1 MRTIKIIIF
10 VCFIIPIIFSCDRTT
25 EVKKGDISG
34 YILLEKQ
41 MDHSGIIVSIYPAY
55 IVPPEIKDVNRVY
68 PQLSYPIDDYVYFD
82 HRAYNPIKTVY
93 TDSEGKFKIPNIDYG
108 NYIIAYYKNGWGYN
122 YVYDIELNSPEY
134 IMDEHC
140 LYQELEVPH
149 SITNEYNFI
158 SDRTYRIS
166 GNCVSLPG
174 SHIIAHTN
182 TRIIIDPDA
191 KFQIN
196 GNFTTQYEED
206 SMVII
211 TSSNSIYQ
219 PNSEVIAGLAVEFT
233 ANSTVSNLNNI
244 LFSYLEDGL
253 KITKSNVLIENC
265 GFIRNRNSLQIANIS
280 DIEIKENNFLLNED
294 TLSET
299 VYCYN
304 TNDVVI
310 ERNIF
315 FKNACSIK
323 TEIGKESIIQNNY
336 FMDGNYELQTLWES
350 TAVAQYNIFKGSK
363 NALSNS
369 GASNLEI
376 LYNEINSETCVYTF
390 ITSNWGNS
398 PTQGWT
404 KANNNNFRSIN
415 YAVLC
420 NAVYYNE
427 GNPMSLDFHNNYWGI
442 ANSDGIDD
450 KIYDYY
456 DAPPYDTSNGG
467 NWGIIEYT
475 PFKTS
480 PITNA
485 GIQFNNTRF
494 R

>member
-1 MRTIKIIIF
+1 MRKIKIIIL
-10 VCFIIPIIFSCDRTT
+10 VCFIIPIIFGCERTT
-25 EVKKGDISG
+25 EVKKGEISG

-41 MDHSGIIVSIYPAY
+41 MDHSGIIVSIYPAH
-55 IVPPEIKDVNRVY
+55 IVPAEIIAVNREY

-191 KFQIN
+191 IFQIN

-336 FMDGNYELQTLWES
+336 FMDGNYGLQTLWES
-350 TAVAQYNIFKGSK
+350 TAIAQYNIFNGSK
-363 NALSNS
+363 YALSNS
-369 GASNLEI
+369 GASNLEFYTMKSIQKHAFI
-376 LYNEINSETCVYTF
+376 LFIHHQVGEIYQLKDGPRQI
-390 ITSNWGNS
+390 IT
-398 PTQGWT
+398 
-404 KANNNNFRSIN
+404 I
-415 YAVLC
+415 LC
-420 NAVYYNE
+420 
-427 GNPMSLDFHNNYWGI
+427 P
-442 ANSDGIDD
+442 
-450 KIYDYY
+450 
-456 DAPPYDTSNGG
+456 
-467 NWGIIEYT
+467 
-475 PFKTS
+475 
-480 PITNA
+480 
-485 GIQFNNTRF
+485 
-494 R
+494 

>member
-1 MRTIKIIIF
+1 M
-10 VCFIIPIIFSCDRTT
+10 
-25 EVKKGDISG
+25 
-34 YILLEKQ
+34 
-41 MDHSGIIVSIYPAY
+41 
-55 IVPPEIKDVNRVY
+55 
-68 PQLSYPIDDYVYFD
+68 
-82 HRAYNPIKTVY
+82 
-93 TDSEGKFKIPNIDYG
+93 
-108 NYIIAYYKNGWGYN
+108 
-122 YVYDIELNSPEY
+122 YDIELNSPEY

-191 KFQIN
+191 IFQIN

-206 SMVII
+206 SMLYNFFEYMTNQFKVL
-211 TSSNSIYQ
+211 
-219 PNSEVIAGLAVEFT
+219 AGLAVEFT

-336 FMDGNYELQTLWES
+336 FMDGNLD
-350 TAVAQYNIFKGSK
+350 
-363 NALSNS
+363 
-369 GASNLEI
+369 SNLG
-376 LYNEINSETCVYTF
+376 INSIHSKY
-390 ITSNWGNS
+390 
-398 PTQGWT
+398 
-404 KANNNNFRSIN
+404 
-415 YAVLC
+415 
-420 NAVYYNE
+420 
-427 GNPMSLDFHNNYWGI
+427 
-442 ANSDGIDD
+442 
-450 KIYDYY
+450 
-456 DAPPYDTSNGG
+456 
-467 NWGIIEYT
+467 
-475 PFKTS
+475 
-480 PITNA
+480 
-485 GIQFNNTRF
+485 IQW
-494 R
+494 

>member
-25 EVKKGDISG
+25 EVKKGEISG

-41 MDHSGIIVSIYPAY
+41 MDHSGIIVSIYPAP
-55 IVPPEIKDVNRVY
+55 IVPAEIIDVNREY

-82 HRAYNPIKTVY
+82 HRAYNPVKTVY
-93 TDSEGKFKIPNIDYG
+93 TDSAGKFKIPNIAYG
-108 NYIIAYYKNGWGYN
+108 NYIIAYYKDGWGYN
-122 YVYDIELNSPEY
+122 YVYNIELNNPEY
-134 IMDEHC
+134 NMDEHY

-149 SITNEYNFI
+149 SITNEYVFI
-158 SDRTYRIS
+158 PDRTYRIS

-174 SHIIAHTN
+174 SSVIAHTN

-196 GNFTTQYEED
+196 GNFTTQFEDD

-211 TSSNSIYQ
+211 TSSSCIYQ

-253 KITKSNVLIENC
+253 KITKNNIIIENC
-265 GFIRNRNSLQIANIS
+265 GFIRNRNSLQIFNIS
-280 DIEIKENNFLLNED
+280 DIEIKENNFLLNEN

-336 FMDGNYELQTLWES
+336 FMDGNYDLQTLWES
-350 TAVAQYNIFKGSK
+350 TAVAQYNVFKGSK

-390 ITSNWGNS
+390 ITSNWGN
-398 PTQGWT
+398 TLTKGWT
-404 KANNNNFRSIN
+404 KANNNNFMSIN

-420 NAVYYNE
+420 NADYYYG
-427 GNPMSLDFHNNYWGI
+427 GNPMPLDFHNNYWGI
-442 ANSDGIDD
+442 TNSDDIAD

-456 DAPPYDTSNGG
+456 DAPPCDTSHGA
-467 NWGIIEYT
+467 NWGIIEYI
-475 PFKTS
+475 PFKTN
-480 PITNA
+480 PVTNA
-485 GIQFNNTRF
+485 GIQFNNTVF